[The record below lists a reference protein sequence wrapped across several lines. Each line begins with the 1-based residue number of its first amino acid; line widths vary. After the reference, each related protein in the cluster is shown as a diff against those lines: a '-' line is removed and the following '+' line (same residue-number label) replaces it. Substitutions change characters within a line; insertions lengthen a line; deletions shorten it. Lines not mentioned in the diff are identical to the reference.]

1 MMRAFLSTVATALLL
16 LEVASGDDRLVA
28 TVDELHQAIEGSQ
41 PGDSIV
47 MRDGVWQGPDILL
60 DAQGTAE
67 KPVTLRAETPG
78 NVIISGA
85 SRLRIG
91 GRHLV
96 VSGLHFRRAHNDDHL
111 IVFRRDSKQLA
122 VDCRLTNCMIE
133 DCNHPTDAG
142 ESRWISLYGQ
152 RNRVDHCSI
161 SGKTGKG
168 TTLVAFLGEEP
179 SRHRIDRNY
188 FGPREKLGKNGGET
202 IRLGDSDTAHMSSQ
216 TTVEMNC
223 FEACNG
229 EAEIISNKSC
239 DNVYRRNTFLRCAGA
254 LTLRHGNGAT
264 VEANY
269 FLGRNAKGTGGVR
282 IIGERHR
289 VINNYFSDLEGD
301 DHRAA
306 LSIMNGFENSPA
318 NGYAPVKDAMV
329 AFNAFVNCKETIVIG
344 LSEEDDPNV
353 PPTDCVIANN
363 LIVTRR
369 KAIDVRT
376 TPVNCRWQG
385 NLVQGDLGLNVEG
398 IREVVDLKLRRSGDL
413 WSPTENS
420 AARGSAVTGF
430 VGITEDIHGRKRGSE
445 TDVGCEVH
453 SDDTRVQ
460 GPIYPN
466 DAGVTW
472 ARRK

>member
-1 MMRAFLSTVATALLL
+1 MRAFLPAIAAVMFF
-16 LEVASGDDRLVA
+16 LEVASGADRLA
-28 TVDELHQAIEGSQ
+28 STVDEIHTAMKDAK
-41 PGDSIV
+41 PGDAIV
-47 MRDGVWQGPDILL
+47 MRDGAWQRADILF

-67 KPVTLRAETPG
+67 TPITLRAETPG
-78 NVIISGA
+78 KVIISGA

-91 GRHLV
+91 GRHLM

-111 IVFRRDSKQLA
+111 IAFRRDSKQLA
-122 VDCRLTNCMIE
+122 EDCRLTNCLIE

-142 ESRWISLYGQ
+142 ESRWISLYGR

-168 TTLVAFLGEEP
+168 TTLVAFLSSEP
-179 SRHRIDRNY
+179 SLHQIDRNY

-202 IRLGDSDTAHMSSQ
+202 IRIGDSDTAHLSSQ

-239 DNVYRRNTFLRCAGA
+239 DNVYRRNTFHRCAGA

-269 FLGRNAKGTGGVR
+269 FLGQKAKGTGGVR
-282 IIGERHR
+282 IIGENHR
-289 VINNYFSDLEGD
+289 VFNNYFSELEGD

-329 AFNAFVNCKETIVIG
+329 AFNTFVNCKETIVMG

-353 PPTDCVIANN
+353 PPTNCVIANN

-376 TPVNCRWQG
+376 APINCRWQG

-398 IREVVDLKLRRSGDL
+398 IREVADLKLRRSGDL

-420 AARGSAVTGF
+420 AAHGSAALGF
-430 VGITEDIHGRKRGSE
+430 GEITEDIRGRNRSRAP
-445 TDVGCEVH
+445 DVGCEVL
-453 SDDTRVQ
+453 SDDTRVH
-460 GPIYPN
+460 GPIFPN
-466 DAGVTW
+466 DAGVSW
-472 ARRK
+472 ALP